1 MISIAEGVSLS
12 LKCDL
17 AFHIDIFRYFFS
29 QLLEPKQAAETPT
42 NELKTSLF
50 SWGSRSQAPSQT
62 SSQITLV

>member
-1 MISIAEGVSLS
+1 MRVI
-12 LKCDL
+12 
-17 AFHIDIFRYFFS
+17 YS

-50 SWGSRSQAPSQT
+50 SWGSRTQAPSQA